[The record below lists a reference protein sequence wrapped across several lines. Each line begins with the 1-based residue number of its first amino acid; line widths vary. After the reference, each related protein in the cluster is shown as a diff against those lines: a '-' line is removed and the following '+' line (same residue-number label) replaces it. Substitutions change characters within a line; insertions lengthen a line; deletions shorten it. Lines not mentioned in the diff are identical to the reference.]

1 MPNVGA
7 AAKPLTRRGV
17 FETVAIVAILV
28 ALLYLGAGIL
38 VPLVLAILLA
48 FAISPLVD
56 LLARKLHFPDALAV
70 VASVLIALMALALFV
85 YLAGTQ
91 LLQIASEL
99 PAYQTTIA
107 NKLRDL
113 QEQFGGDGF
122 LEQISG
128 AVGSLTEQLSQPDA
142 DEAVP
147 RRVGAPVPVTIANEV
162 GNPLGVVTT
171 LMGTLAGPLATA
183 AIVAIFLVFL
193 LLGRG
198 ELQERFIR
206 LVSRGGYSTTNL
218 AIGDASQRVGRY
230 LLLQLAINVGYGTL
244 FGIGLMIIGV
254 PGALLWGLM
263 IMLFR
268 YIPFIGGLLVASVPI
283 LLAFAMDAGWGMLL
297 STVGLFLIIDLT
309 TANVIEPRVYGSSTG
324 VSPIAI
330 LLSAMF
336 WATLWGPAG
345 LILATPM
352 TVCLVVIGRHI
363 PQFQVFET
371 LLGSEPVLEPPERL
385 YQRLL
390 NGDTEEAIQIGE
402 ESVEQG
408 GLDAFQEKVLLPS
421 LRLASAELS
430 DAPEA
435 MAQRRTLT
443 ASLDALLAELRGD
456 EVQEGGSVLLIGGR
470 TELDESAA
478 RIVAQRLAHQNIG
491 SRVLPPMAV
500 RQESIGRIDLG
511 GATIVCLIYF
521 GSEIKAQARYA
532 SRRLKLI
539 RPGVKVLVCHL
550 GADRAAFSSEDLR
563 VDQVTHD
570 FGETITA
577 IDSHLDVVG
586 AATPETD
593 NQPFKGSGRGDDA
606 LGRALEAVAESMG
619 VPVATINLIDDER
632 HRDEVDA
639 YRLTEMIVEQGE
651 PLVVHPSRADEKL
664 AENPYL
670 VANGVDFYAGVPLTL
685 PDGRAVGALV
695 IVDYEE
701 RVFDDQDL
709 AKLQALAA
717 DLVQHFGVVSARK

>member
-1 MPNVGA
+1 MPTVGVV
-7 AAKPLTRRGV
+7 AKPLTRRGV
-17 FETVAIVAILV
+17 FETVAIFAILV

-48 FAISPLVD
+48 FALSPLVD
-56 LLARKLHFPDALAV
+56 LLARKLHFPEPLSV
-70 VASVLIALMALALFV
+70 IASVLVSLMVLALFA

-113 QEQFGGDGF
+113 QEQLGGGGF
-122 LEQISG
+122 IEQISG
-128 AVGSLTEQLSQPDA
+128 AVGSLTEQFSQPDA

-147 RRVGAPVPVTIANEV
+147 MRVGAPVPVTIANEV

-183 AIVAIFLVFL
+183 AIVAIFLIFL

-218 AIGDASQRVGRY
+218 AISDASQRVGRY
-230 LLLQLAINVGYGTL
+230 LLLQLTINVGYGTL

-254 PGALLWGLM
+254 PGAILWGLM

-309 TANVIEPRVYGSSTG
+309 TANVVEPRVYGSSTG

-363 PQFQVFET
+363 PQFRVFET

-385 YQRLL
+385 YQRML
-390 NGDTEEAIQIGE
+390 NGDTEEAIQIAE
-402 ESVEQG
+402 ESIEEG
-408 GLDAFQEKVLLPS
+408 GLDAFQDKVLLPS
-421 LRLASAELS
+421 LRLAGAELS

-435 MAQRRTLT
+435 LEQRRTLT
-443 ASLDALLAELRGD
+443 GSLDALLTELRGD
-456 EVQEGGSVLLIGGR
+456 EVLEGGSVLLIGGR

-500 RQESIGRIDLG
+500 RQESIGRIDLD
-511 GATIVCLIYF
+511 GATIVCLFYL

-539 RPGVKVLVCHL
+539 RPGVKVLACHL
-550 GADRAAFSSEDLR
+550 GTDRAAFSSDDLR

-570 FGETITA
+570 FGETVAA
-577 IDSHLDVVG
+577 IDSHLNVIS
-586 AATPETD
+586 AAARQTD
-593 NQPFKGSGRGDDA
+593 HQPFKGSGRGDDA

-639 YRLTEMIVEQGE
+639 YRLTEMIVERGE
-651 PLVVHPSRADEKL
+651 PLVVHPGREDETL
-664 AENPYL
+664 AGNPYL
-670 VANGVDFYAGVPLTL
+670 LANGVDFYAGVPLTL

-701 RVFDDQDL
+701 RVFDDEDL

-717 DLVQHFGVVSARK
+717 DLVRQFGVVSASA